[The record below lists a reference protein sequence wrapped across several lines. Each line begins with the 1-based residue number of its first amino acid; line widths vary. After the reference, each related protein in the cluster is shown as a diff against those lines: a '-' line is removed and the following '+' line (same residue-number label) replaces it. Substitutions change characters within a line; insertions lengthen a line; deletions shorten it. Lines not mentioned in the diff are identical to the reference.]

1 MKSQKITLKIIL
13 GYLLLILTSA
23 TVAVVTYKEIQK
35 LTSSERINQ
44 SNRDRIL
51 KIGRILTLMNEAES
65 AGKIALRTD
74 DEQALRSFLEKNRI
88 LEDSIIK
95 FKENITSKKHLQVL
109 DTVQMLL
116 NLKSK
121 NLQELK
127 ALQNSDISSVTIRN
141 AIKKLSSLEPSLG
154 HFLLNDNITTNQEIG
169 PKADSINKESTSKSD
184 IPSILNRYK
193 DIKIPP
199 TRNQSKFDE
208 TVMETLKLL
217 NKIHKETLKYKYKQ
231 NEKIQTLWHNDNR
244 MSEKINGLLSDFED
258 DILKNSQEVHNER
271 QIIFKKS
278 KSFLILSYVF
288 AIIVT
293 VLLSFIIIR
302 DFWKIQAYRQ
312 ELETANLK
320 TNRLLKSREQLV
332 SMVSHD
338 LRTPLSSIIGYA
350 ELLGK
355 QEITEKSKNYLS
367 HIKYSS
373 EYIQK
378 LVDELLDYTKLE
390 AGKITIQK
398 VPINIADTIKEVSDN
413 VKSIYKS
420 KPITLSMEISDA
432 IRNSKF
438 TNDSYRIRQILY
450 NLISNAFKFT
460 EKGEIRIKAE
470 TKPFT
475 DKACEVII
483 SVSDSGIGV
492 KKEQQAHIFDE
503 FTQANTEVSKRYGG
517 SGLGLHISQKL
528 AHLLKGK
535 ITLQSEENK
544 GSTFTFRFVSEKVVS
559 ENQKSENPKKNVV
572 QTKISEKTP
581 DKIKILAIDD
591 DVTILGLIQEL
602 LQQKNIKII
611 PFSNG
616 KEALS
621 KMNTLNF
628 DMVITDIQLPEMN
641 GFHFVTLFNEKY
653 KANPIPVL
661 AITGRKDVPE
671 SFYTKSGFSGIL
683 SKPFTPQQFYEKL
696 NSFFPKIEV
705 NTTTP
710 SPCLSASSAGYRP
723 EVLEQFMGDDKK
735 AIVSLYESFIN
746 DSVNNIS
753 NLKRFAN
760 IREYEN
766 IRAIAHKMLSMFGQI
781 NAKREVEILNYLN
794 NISEKTDILELR
806 TKIDDLENIF
816 QKECKIAIEKYC
828 NE

>member
-23 TVAVVTYKEIQK
+23 TVAAVTYKEIQK
-35 LTSSERINQ
+35 LTSSENINQ
-44 SNRDRIL
+44 SNRDKML
-51 KIGRILTLMNEAES
+51 KIGRILTLMNETES
-65 AGKIALRTD
+65 AGKIAIRTD
-74 DEQALRSFLEKNRI
+74 DEQALKSFLEKNKI

-95 FKENITSKKHLQVL
+95 FRKNITSEKHLQML
-109 DTVQMLL
+109 DTVQMLIQ
-116 NLKSK
+116 LKSK

-127 ALQNSDISSVTIRN
+127 AIQRSDVSSITIRN

-154 HFLLNDNITTNQEIG
+154 HFLLNDNIVTSQERIG
-169 PKADSINKESTSKSD
+169 PRRDSTSTESETQQD
-184 IPSILNRYK
+184 IPSILKRYK

-217 NKIHKETLKYKYKQ
+217 NKVHRETQKYKYKQ

-244 MSEKINGLLSDFED
+244 MSEKIGDLLSDFEE
-258 DILKNSQEVHNER
+258 DILKSSQEINNER

-338 LRTPLSSIIGYA
+338 LRTPLSSIIGYS
-350 ELLGK
+350 ELLRK
-355 QEITEKSKNYLS
+355 QDITEKGKNYLS

-378 LVDELLDYTKLE
+378 LVDELLDYSKLE

-413 VKSIYKS
+413 VRSIYKS
-420 KPITLSMEISDA
+420 KPITLSMEISDT

-470 TKPFT
+470 AKPFT
-475 DKACEVII
+475 DKASEIII
-483 SVSDSGIGV
+483 SVSDSGIGI

-503 FTQANTEVSKRYGG
+503 FTQANTDVSKRYGG

-535 ITLQSEENK
+535 ISLESEENV
-544 GSTFTFRFVSEKVVS
+544 GSTFTFRFVSEKVT
-559 ENQKSENPKKNVV
+559 ENQKVV
-572 QTKISEKTP
+572 SNKWTS
-581 DKIKILAIDD
+581 DKAPNEIEILAIDD
-591 DVTILGLIQEL
+591 DATILGLIQEL
-602 LQQKNIKII
+602 LHQKNIKVT

-621 KMNTLNF
+621 KMNSLNF

-641 GFHFVTLFNEKY
+641 GFHFVTLFNEQY
-653 KANPIPVL
+653 KDNPIPVL

-671 SFYTKSGFSGIL
+671 SFYTQSGFSGIL
-683 SKPFTPQQFYEKL
+683 PKPFTPQQFYEKL
-696 NSFFPKIEV
+696 NSFFPKIETNNFAAPPPLV
-705 NTTTP
+705 VD
-710 SPCLSASSAGYRP
+710 SVEYRP
-723 EVLEQFMGDDKK
+723 EVLEQFMGDDKD
-735 AIVSLYESFIN
+735 AIIALYETFIN
-746 DSVNNIS
+746 DSVKNIS
-753 NLKRFAN
+753 NLKQFAN

-766 IRAIAHKMLSMFGQI
+766 IRAIAHKMRSMFGQI

-794 NISEKTDILELR
+794 NISEESDILELR
-806 TKIDDLENIF
+806 LKINDLEKLFNE
-816 QKECKIAIEKYC
+816 ECKIAIEKYC
-828 NE
+828 HN